1 MSDTAGPRLDRE
13 SGVNNYRLLTPSLFP
28 LPHLRLPHPTKSS
41 SSRVRQQYSL
51 ARAATVLANGAVTT
65 LNGMYF
71 PSSFPVS
78 SVNVTSA
85 SSAQQRILSRLY
97 GVCKDFIRYS
107 RDGHRSVVKMSSGG
121 HGAVSSGGFDM
132 SFVSVHSVLINFV
145 SCMSNSPPFT
155 SYPALANAL
164 PQSPSTN
171 GTITADPKELPSSSV
186 RLAAESLSYF
196 GSDPTMGAVPIIA
209 ERVSLPSGLGRVPFL
224 SLLPTALADY
234 YSNPTATLVLDPH
247 ARALP
252 TASSSPRFFGSEKE
266 YIKLLLRMQRLNM
279 IAFTTSPM
287 AVNGVFG
294 VPKDETEIRLIIDAT
309 PTNTLFVP
317 CPSVRLPDPS
327 HLARLYVPRGR
338 QLWMAKSDL
347 ESFYHQ
353 LALPEWLQLYFALPG
368 LNLQRLMD
376 VGLIPHSKEYD
387 PASILYPMCT
397 TLPMGWSHS
406 VFVGQSVHE
415 NVAYTLGGLNSCDNI
430 VQINSPIVNRAL
442 HGIIVDDIGV
452 LASSEDECTTTM
464 DKLLVAY
471 ARSGLQVK
479 HKKLRLA
486 SPDPMQFLGMY
497 IDGRRLTIRLPFEK
511 LKRLTCLTIDL
522 LRSDLVNGLQLQK
535 ILGLWTW
542 QLMLLRPGLS
552 IIHRLYAFINIVGD
566 RDGVLWH
573 SARLEL
579 QSLLTVL
586 PLLQVSLS
594 DDWYPRLIATDA
606 SEHGAGVVTT
616 MLSHSLFE
624 LIWPLTASRHTLSSH
639 MGAVAELSAARSG
652 DDDDSISSHLA
663 SPSVNSDPV
672 QPAVYYKSLQ
682 SVSPKEELFRR
693 SQSYLDSLGA
703 PSLQWQTWISSAW
716 NWSEHINALEV
727 QSVVLA
733 LKRILSSP
741 IGLHSRVM
749 ILTDSAVT
757 AYAMMKGRSSAPSLV
772 RGTKKL
778 AALVLC
784 SGCRLEVTWVPTHLN
799 PADEPSRRLQQRG
812 GGGAVAID
820 PDPDP
825 DPSHRNELGSH

>member
-1 MSDTAGPRLDRE
+1 
-13 SGVNNYRLLTPSLFP
+13 
-28 LPHLRLPHPTKSS
+28 
-41 SSRVRQQYSL
+41 
-51 ARAATVLANGAVTT
+51 
-65 LNGMYF
+65 
-71 PSSFPVS
+71 
-78 SVNVTSA
+78 
-85 SSAQQRILSRLY
+85 
-97 GVCKDFIRYS
+97 
-107 RDGHRSVVKMSSGG
+107 
-121 HGAVSSGGFDM
+121 
-132 SFVSVHSVLINFV
+132 
-145 SCMSNSPPFT
+145 
-155 SYPALANAL
+155 
-164 PQSPSTN
+164 
-171 GTITADPKELPSSSV
+171 
-186 RLAAESLSYF
+186 
-196 GSDPTMGAVPIIA
+196 
-209 ERVSLPSGLGRVPFL
+209 
-224 SLLPTALADY
+224 
-234 YSNPTATLVLDPH
+234 
-247 ARALP
+247 
-252 TASSSPRFFGSEKE
+252 
-266 YIKLLLRMQRLNM
+266 
-279 IAFTTSPM
+279 
-287 AVNGVFG
+287 
-294 VPKDETEIRLIIDAT
+294 
-309 PTNTLFVP
+309 
-317 CPSVRLPDPS
+317 
-327 HLARLYVPRGR
+327 
-338 QLWMAKSDL
+338 
-347 ESFYHQ
+347 
-353 LALPEWLQLYFALPG
+353 
-368 LNLQRLMD
+368 
-376 VGLIPHSKEYD
+376 
-387 PASILYPMCT
+387 
-397 TLPMGWSHS
+397 
-406 VFVGQSVHE
+406 
-415 NVAYTLGGLNSCDNI
+415 
-430 VQINSPIVNRAL
+430 
-442 HGIIVDDIGV
+442 
-452 LASSEDECTTTM
+452 
-464 DKLLVAY
+464 
-471 ARSGLQVK
+471 
-479 HKKLRLA
+479 
-486 SPDPMQFLGMY
+486 MQFLGMY

-522 LRSDLVNGLQLQK
+522 LRSDLVNGLQIQK

-566 RDGVLWH
+566 RDGVLWR

-716 NWSEHINALEV
+716 NWSEHI
-727 QSVVLA
+727 
-733 LKRILSSP
+733 

-757 AYAMMKGRSSAPSLV
+757 AYAMLKGRSSAPSLV

-812 GGGAVAID
+812 GGGAVD

-825 DPSHRNELGSH
+825 DPSQQE